1 MKTKKQFLHTIGENL
16 KFGKN
21 NDRIKIYQ
29 TAINERESPRNKHHI
44 VKMIVSTND
53 KKTKPKKK
61 GHLQSLGA
69 QFHSWDLVDLL
80 LLLHYSQLARS
91 RCSCQDP

>member
-61 GHLQSLGA
+61 RSPPIPGCPVSLLG
-69 QFHSWDLVDLL
+69 FG
-80 LLLHYSQLARS
+80 
-91 RCSCQDP
+91 